1 LVKSKNIQKF
11 APYKNNKNEL
21 YNLSYVSHDVE
32 NSAEDAYGI
41 ILNFKI

>member
-1 LVKSKNIQKF
+1 
-11 APYKNNKNEL
+11 
-21 YNLSYVSHDVE
+21 LSYVSHDVE